1 MVNKLFWTI
10 VNLKTQELKTQDR
23 DPIPKAGPWH
33 WRSQRWAWGHVPPGL
48 NTQKGEGEKEGKR
61 EKERKREERRKPL
74 DDLYAY
80 RKPQH
85 FPH

>member
-1 MVNKLFWTI
+1 MLII

-48 NTQKGEGEKEGKR
+48 NKKEKEKRRGKGERKKKRGEKEVTG
-61 EKERKREERRKPL
+61 
-74 DDLYAY
+74 
-80 RKPQH
+80 
-85 FPH
+85 